1 MGEDKSTSVTLGA
14 LCTQDLE
21 DVSKFAMFQTQV
33 CFEEQLECELYQ
45 VI

>member
-21 DVSKFAMFQTQV
+21 DVSKFAMFQLKCVLKNNWNVNFTK
-33 CFEEQLECELYQ
+33 
-45 VI
+45 